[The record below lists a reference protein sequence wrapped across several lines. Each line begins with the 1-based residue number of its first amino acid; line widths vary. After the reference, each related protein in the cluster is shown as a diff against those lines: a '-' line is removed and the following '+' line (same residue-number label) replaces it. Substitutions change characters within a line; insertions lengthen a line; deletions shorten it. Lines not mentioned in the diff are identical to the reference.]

1 MRLIPCLA
9 LMLTACA
16 SNEPIAVQIKE
27 VQVPVPV
34 PCAKAEQIPP
44 EPGKVGDQLTGNPVT
59 DAMILAES
67 ALELRKWGG
76 ELEALVNGCV

>member
-1 MRLIPCLA
+1 
-9 LMLTACA
+9 MLTACA

-34 PCAKAEQIPP
+34 ACVKADQIPP

-76 ELEALVNGCV
+76 ELKALVNGCV